1 MQYSV
6 RASSQV
12 HSAHPS
18 LTQHNTFIGSTV
30 WVTCITSTA
39 PLRAPPPPLL
49 PVNPIPNSLARF
61 TEAYGGAVQWP
72 SSPCSSPPR

>member
-39 PLRAPPPPLL
+39 PLRAPPPLFTHSSGVSARLGALQPLRG
-49 PVNPIPNSLARF
+49 VKKAGNSS
-61 TEAYGGAVQWP
+61 VP
-72 SSPCSSPPR
+72 

>member
-39 PLRAPPPPLL
+39 PLRAPPPPSSLTLAACLL
-49 PVNPIPNSLARF
+49 GWA
-61 TEAYGGAVQWP
+61 
-72 SSPCSSPPR
+72 PCSHYAA